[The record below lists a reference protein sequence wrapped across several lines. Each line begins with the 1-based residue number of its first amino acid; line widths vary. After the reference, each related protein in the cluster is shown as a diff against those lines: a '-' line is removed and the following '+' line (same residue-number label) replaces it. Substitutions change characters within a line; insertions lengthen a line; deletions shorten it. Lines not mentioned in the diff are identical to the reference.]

1 MGQALANR
9 LDRTRCET
17 ATDIL
22 GAAAAFDHL
31 HRFAGLDLADKA
43 EPCVL
48 VRHEPH
54 PFPLKRASNPEANAT
69 LPARVAW
76 GNAVSIGRAAD
87 RRVVRGHGGRCRR
100 CGWHDGKRGGRH
112 DRRGHGWN
120 VRRYERV
127 GRHAGKQAWSRL
139 WWAGSERWRRGAL
152 AILFVRHA
160 LRPMLTGLVP
170 RLPRSGSSCTCSTGH
185 RGKIK

>member
-1 MGQALANR
+1 

-22 GAAAAFDHL
+22 GAAAAFDHF
-31 HRFAGLDLADKA
+31 HRFAGLDLADKP

-87 RRVVRGHGGRCRR
+87 RRVVRGMVGGA
-100 CGWHDGKRGGRH
+100 DGVGGTT
-112 DRRGHGWN
+112 GSG
-120 VRRYERV
+120 V
-127 GRHAGKQAWSRL
+127 GGMTGAGM
-139 WWAGSERWRRGAL
+139 GGM
-152 AILFVRHA
+152 FGG
-160 LRPMLTGLVP
+160 M
-170 RLPRSGSSCTCSTGH
+170 SG
-185 RGKIK
+185 